1 LASLPGRSERRK
13 KVNDIRI
20 ALLAGLLL
28 LNLLV
33 TAIRAGLLNARY
45 PRLISL
51 GESKNKNVEKTVELF
66 TSRTKTRS
74 TLRVTQSILRFLI
87 AGVALSSF
95 MAGISYGLLLLILVL
110 TAIAIWLME
119 FIVERRIMREP
130 EKWAVRLTS
139 IANIL
144 IQLFFPILAL
154 PLHFSRR
161 LESHYFV
168 TITEDE
174 LITLVDASQMA
185 GEIEK
190 DEKEM
195 IHSVFQLG
203 DTIAREIMVP
213 RVDMVTLNVK
223 TPIKEAADILLES
236 GFSRVPVYDGQKD
249 NVIGLLY
256 TKDMLKA
263 WRSGNGVGSLR
274 ELLRPAKFVPET
286 KKVDELLDEMQAA
299 HIHIA
304 IVVDEFGGIAGLVTL
319 EDIVEEIFGEI
330 QDEYDEGEEEPYEQ
344 VGPGEYIFNGRVLLD
359 EINEILGS
367 ELPTENADTLGGL
380 IFNLVGHVPAK
391 GETLTEGN
399 VLLTVEELNERRVH
413 KVRVKINPPEE
424 PPATKAE

>member
-1 LASLPGRSERRK
+1 
-13 KVNDIRI
+13 VTDIQI
-20 ALLAGLLL
+20 ALLIGLIL

-51 GESKNKNVEKTVELF
+51 GESENKSVDKTVELF
-66 TSRTKTRS
+66 TNRTKSRS
-74 TLRVTQSILRFLI
+74 TFRVTQTILRFLI
-87 AGVALSSF
+87 AGLALSGFIS
-95 MAGISYGLLLLILVL
+95 GISGGRLLLIL
-110 TAIAIWLME
+110 TSIAIVIWLSE
-119 FIVERRIMREP
+119 FIVERRIMRDP
-130 EKWAVRLTS
+130 EVWAVRLTS
-139 IANIL
+139 IANFL
-144 IQLFFPILAL
+144 IHLLSPILAL
-154 PLHFSRR
+154 PLHFSRG

-190 DEKEM
+190 DESEM

-203 DTIAREIMVP
+203 DTIARDIMVP
-213 RVDMVTLNVK
+213 RVDMLSLNVK
-223 TPIKEAADILLES
+223 TPVIEAADILLES

-249 NVIGLLY
+249 NVIGLIY

-263 WRSGNGVGSLR
+263 WRAGNGVGSLR

-319 EDIVEEIFGEI
+319 EDIIEEIFGEI
-330 QDEYDEGEEEPYEQ
+330 QDEYDEEEEEPYEL

-367 ELPTENADTLGGL
+367 ELPTANADTLGGL
-380 IFNLVGHVPAK
+380 IFNLIGRVPAK
-391 GETLTEGN
+391 GETLTNAN
-399 VLLTVEELNERRVH
+399 VQLTVEELNERRVH
-413 KVRVKINPPEE
+413 KVRAKLNPPDEA
-424 PPATKAE
+424 PPSEAE

>member
-1 LASLPGRSERRK
+1 
-13 KVNDIRI
+13 
-20 ALLAGLLL
+20 
-28 LNLLV
+28 
-33 TAIRAGLLNARY
+33 
-45 PRLISL
+45 
-51 GESKNKNVEKTVELF
+51 
-66 TSRTKTRS
+66 
-74 TLRVTQSILRFLI
+74 
-87 AGVALSSF
+87 
-95 MAGISYGLLLLILVL
+95 
-110 TAIAIWLME
+110 
-119 FIVERRIMREP
+119 
-130 EKWAVRLTS
+130 
-139 IANIL
+139 
-144 IQLFFPILAL
+144 
-154 PLHFSRR
+154 
-161 LESHYFV
+161 
-168 TITEDE
+168 
-174 LITLVDASQMA
+174 
-185 GEIEK
+185 
-190 DEKEM
+190 
-195 IHSVFQLG
+195 
-203 DTIAREIMVP
+203 
-213 RVDMVTLNVK
+213 MVTLNVK

-299 HIHIA
+299 RIHIA

-344 VGPGEYIFNGRVLLD
+344 VGPREYIFNGRVLLD

-380 IFNLVGHVPAK
+380 IFNLIGHVPMK

-399 VLLTVEELNERRVH
+399 ALLTVEELNERRVH

-424 PPATKAE
+424 PLPAEAE